1 MQFSDCAD
9 LKKNTCH
16 IEFRDSVG
24 YSLNIYALIRLHK
37 YTCKEGFKDKVNRK
51 NPVMFTVSLAE
62 SNSIATVALHQ
73 RKDEKGI
80 VYPCTENYCGNRC
93 VTQVQT
99 TSTVY
104 FF

>member
-1 MQFSDCAD
+1 
-9 LKKNTCH
+9 
-16 IEFRDSVG
+16 
-24 YSLNIYALIRLHK
+24 
-37 YTCKEGFKDKVNRK
+37 
-51 NPVMFTVSLAE
+51 MFTVSLVE

-99 TSTVY
+99 ISTVY